1 MRWRIR
7 FVDVRGSGKWQ
18 EGILH
23 SHPPSCW
30 MMMRGQEEDIL
41 DGRYLE
47 EDERILEGMLLIID
61 VFEVVVSQF
70 VQLST
75 SRWIISSLSTCR
87 LNLMR

>member
-1 MRWRIR
+1 
-7 FVDVRGSGKWQ
+7 
-18 EGILH
+18 
-23 SHPPSCW
+23 
-30 MMMRGQEEDIL
+30 MRGQEEDIL